1 MDIAEKSFNFEQ
13 RITNQES
20 NQDITYFVNGQE
32 ITAQVKDVRELT
44 EEFKK
49 YQDEAF
55 SNSQFAID
63 RFEVEDF
70 GISNGFLAAY
80 LLGDKSVNVATMI
93 TENNVD
99 DIFKR
104 LKKDYG
110 IALSDQKLQEAAEK
124 TRQAA
129 KINDSNDPLF
139 FYTVTHEF
147 QHKNNDKHNIYAPGL
162 TPEQYGQLNQYD
174 EISANLAA
182 LVALNRIYE
191 NKLNSG
197 IPQGEALKTF
207 DNNVI
212 FDFSFYKNALQNG
225 LKPNSDEA
233 QQLMVQGT
241 VKYWVENKQNDYQA
255 QLSSF
260 MQAASHGNDV
270 GSIAIGNDKEL
281 RKRINLIFDNLN
293 ENEVLQKMNI
303 DPGKFSQYLPKDIIQ
318 LSPEAKKEAD
328 NITKELTG
336 LSLEDGK
343 EISRRLPGSQK
354 KDAIN
359 LVKIL
364 SGRKEAP
371 KSFTPK
377 QNINTAR
384 AQLMSKRDQGR

>member
-1 MDIAEKSFNFEQ
+1 MYRK
-13 RITNQES
+13 
-20 NQDITYFVNGQE
+20 
-32 ITAQVKDVRELT
+32 
-44 EEFKK
+44 
-49 YQDEAF
+49 
-55 SNSQFAID
+55 
-63 RFEVEDF
+63 
-70 GISNGFLAAY
+70 
-80 LLGDKSVNVATMI
+80 
-93 TENNVD
+93 
-99 DIFKR
+99 
-104 LKKDYG
+104 
-110 IALSDQKLQEAAEK
+110 
-124 TRQAA
+124 
-129 KINDSNDPLF
+129 
-139 FYTVTHEF
+139 
-147 QHKNNDKHNIYAPGL
+147 
-162 TPEQYGQLNQYD
+162 
-174 EISANLAA
+174 
-182 LVALNRIYE
+182 IYE